1 MNLTIWIDDYNP
13 DYVLF
18 GEYTKNNII
27 QEADFIRIIYSTST
41 MSLSGV
47 YVRIRINELSCDKF
61 YNKHRCIFD
70 IVSHAD
76 LITKLGFLEES
87 ILKKLRVENK
97 TPQYKL
103 YDQLKVGNIKVN
115 EHIEETH
122 DVEFLLKISG
132 VWVTD
137 NKYGLTYKFILLKEH
152 VVYKT

>member
-1 MNLTIWIDDYNP
+1 MNLTIELDDYNQEF
-13 DYVLF
+13 VLF

-27 QEADFIRIIYSTST
+27 QEADFIRIIYSTPL

-47 YVRIRINELSCDKF
+47 YVRICISELSCDKF

-70 IVSHAD
+70 TISHTD
-76 LITKLGFLEES
+76 IITKLGLLEET
-87 ILKKLRVENK
+87 ILKKLNVENK

-115 EHIEETH
+115 EHIEETR
-122 DVEFLLKISG
+122 DVEFLLKVSG